1 MTRNADKRIAAALAS
16 HKQLD
21 NPAFMP
27 AAAACA
33 EHCTDA
39 IADCRE

>member
-16 HKQLD
+16 HKELD
-21 NPAFMP
+21 NRAFMP
-27 AAAACA
+27 AAPACA
-33 EHCTDA
+33 EHRTDA